1 MSIDVPAVISS
12 YFRASNANDVE
23 SLVACFAP
31 GASVTDENA
40 SHRGT
45 ADIKQWAEDVRKK
58 FQFETEMLSAKERPG
73 GTIVTAKLSGNF
85 PGSPVD
91 LDFEFVLDREKIIS
105 LVID

>member
-1 MSIDVPAVISS
+1 MSMDVPAVISS
-12 YFRASNANDVE
+12 YFRASNSNDVE

-31 GASVTDENA
+31 SASVTDENA
-40 SHRGT
+40 NHRGT
-45 ADIKQWAEDVRKK
+45 AEIKQWAEDVRKK
-58 FQFETEMLSAKERPG
+58 SQFETEILSAKERPG
-73 GTIVTAKLSGNF
+73 GAVVTAKLSGNF

>member
-1 MSIDVPAVISS
+1 MTIDVPAVITS

-31 GASVTDENA
+31 DANVSDENA
-40 SHRGT
+40 THRGT
-45 ADIKQWAEDVRKK
+45 AEIKQWAEDVRKK
-58 FQFETEMLSAKERPG
+58 FQFETEMLSAKQHPG
-73 GTIVTAKLSGNF
+73 GAIVTARLSGNF

-105 LVID
+105 LVIG